1 MQTFAKKFGLHPLVA
16 LIAIG
21 VDSVLV
27 APETVATFLG
37 IETAGISTLIA
48 IVIAIVVSAILM
60 VACILLQRYSY
71 KDNWGAAVGKG
82 LIVGILTA
90 IPTPFPS
97 IVTGAGGVIGIV
109 GLVKG
114 GKAKKKIRAP
124 SKKPTR
130 SRKTK

>member
-1 MQTFAKKFGLHPLVA
+1 MMNVFAKKFGLHPLVA
-16 LIAIG
+16 LIAIC

-37 IETAGISTLIA
+37 IETAGISAIIA
-48 IVIAIVVSAILM
+48 IVITIVASAIVM
-60 VACILLQRYSY
+60 VACVLLQRYSY

-82 LIVGILTA
+82 LTVGILTA

-109 GLVKG
+109 GLVTRG
-114 GKAKKKIRAP
+114 RAKKKTRAQ
-124 SKKPTR
+124 
-130 SRKTK
+130 